1 MKPFFMYI
9 FTRIFHSF
17 KSFVYKLKEDVQF
30 LYVVIK
36 GAVVESN
43 NHHKRNM
50 EYGSLI
56 NIGYLLNP
64 KIYQTKCISA
74 SDTILIKIPIDIIE
88 GKIKHHVIFFFSL
101 SLFVTIIILDI
112 GRCL

>member
-1 MKPFFMYI
+1 MFLHI
-9 FTRIFHSF
+9 
-17 KSFVYKLKEDVQF
+17 FVYKLKEDVEF

-43 NHHKRNM
+43 NNHKRNM

-74 SDTILIKIPIDIIE
+74 SDTILIKIPINIIE
-88 GKIKHHVIFFFSL
+88 GKIKHHVILFFFFLKIFFRYWRMSIEMKL
-101 SLFVTIIILDI
+101 LI
-112 GRCL
+112 